1 MEQTK
6 RQIICTCCPMG
17 CHMEVTL
24 TDGKVTEVIG
34 NTCKR
39 GAAYAEDE
47 CLCPKR
53 TLTTTVK
60 TSTGEPV
67 SVKTASAIPF
77 EKMTEAMKT
86 LAEVTANV
94 PVHIGDV
101 IVADL
106 CQTGV
111 AVVATKNIG

>member
-24 TDGKVTEVIG
+24 EDGKVTDVVG

-39 GAAYAEDE
+39 GAAYAVDE
-47 CLCPKR
+47 CTNPKR

-60 TSTGEPV
+60 TDKGHPL
-67 SVKTASAIPF
+67 SVKTAEAVPF
-77 EKMTEAMKT
+77 GKLFEAMRALAAVTVKT
-86 LAEVTANV
+86 
-94 PVHIGDV
+94 PVHIGDTV
-101 IVADL
+101 VADL
-106 CQTGV
+106 CETGI
-111 AVVATKNIG
+111 AVVATKNLD

>member
-24 TDGKVTEVIG
+24 EGGKVIGVVG

-39 GAAYAEDE
+39 GAAYAVDE
-47 CLCPKR
+47 CTDPKR

-60 TSTGEPV
+60 TDNGGPV
-67 SVKTASAIPF
+67 SVKTAAAIPF
-77 EKMTEAMKT
+77 SKMKEAMNVLAAVTVKT
-86 LAEVTANV
+86 
-94 PVHIGDV
+94 PIRIGDTV
-101 IVADL
+101 VADL
-106 CQTGV
+106 CGTGV
-111 AVVATKNIG
+111 SVIATKNIG